1 MPATAAFW
9 TISNDARPLT
19 CRIVPSAGT
28 WPARYRS
35 PTTLSTALWRPTS
48 SRTASAVPDASNSPA
63 AWRPPVRSNTACA
76 SRSRSGSE
84 IRTRARPRA
93 RRATASH
100 RTLDVLERRLAA
112 HAARGGRVEVPP
124 EPFGVERPR
133 ERDRDH
139 VVALVLAGQ
148 VVAVGHPLHVAGR
161 DQALGEQEADGE
173 LEVAPR
179 RPHRHRHLQ
188 RVLSRSLYADLERFL
203 GGQAVGAFGPHAL
216 VHRNDARPRGAVS
229 DRFGDGH
236 RSSIRPRAPRV
247 HLSALGR
254 GAQCETAA
262 AAISETSSRFQNR
275 SSANGAI
282 SSGTV
287 PVWIRSAIVTPT
299 IGVALNP

>member
-1 MPATAAFW
+1 M
-9 TISNDARPLT
+9 
-19 CRIVPSAGT
+19 
-28 WPARYRS
+28 
-35 PTTLSTALWRPTS
+35 
-48 SRTASAVPDASNSPA
+48 
-63 AWRPPVRSNTACA
+63 RSNTACA

-84 IRTRARPRA
+84 IEQPELDLGPGRHGL
-93 RRATASH
+93 ASH
-100 RTLDVLERRLAA
+100 LDVLERRLAA
-112 HAARGGRVEVPP
+112 DAAGRGRVEVPP

-148 VVAVGHPLHVAGR
+148 VVAVGHALDVAGR

-173 LEVAPR
+173 LEVAPGC
-179 RPHRHRHLQ
+179 PHRHGHLH
-188 RVLSRSLYADLERFL
+188 RLLSGALHADLEGLL
-203 GGQAVGAFGPHAL
+203 GGQAVGAFGAHAV
-216 VHRNDARPRGAVS
+216 VHGHHACPGGAVPE
-229 DRFGDGH
+229 RFGDGH
-236 RSSIRPRAPRV
+236 RSSIRPRAARV
-247 HLSALGR
+247 HLQVGE
-254 GAQCETAA
+254 AQCETAA